1 MSLKIYNTLSHSEE
15 EFIPWNGKVVNMYT
29 CGPTVYHFAHIGN
42 LRTYIMEDILE
53 RTLRYLGYD
62 VKRCMNITDVGHL
75 SSDSDTGNDKMVT
88 AAQKEHKTVL
98 EIAKYYTD
106 IFFEDFK
113 KLNIIKPEIVSPAT
127 ENIDEYIKIVEDKAI
142 LRRLIDEATS
152 IITESYNTSNSI
164 SDVIEEAEKK
174 IFDVSKSLRSTEFKS
189 IQDVLYK
196 TQADLEKL
204 AANKGDITGIPT
216 GFYEL
221 DKITSGFHPHELI
234 IIAARPGMGKTAIAL
249 NMVNNIAI
257 NSKKTVA
264 LFNME
269 MGAEQLASRM
279 LASVG
284 QIEGNKL
291 KTGNLE
297 HSDWKRVNEAISR
310 LSSTNIFIDDTA
322 GQTVGEIR
330 SKCRKLATSPSGL
343 DIVVIDYL
351 TLIQGSSKNGAN
363 RQQEVADISRALKT
377 MAMELGVPV
386 IALAQLSRSVE
397 LRENKRPIMSDL
409 RESGSIEQDA
419 DIVAFLYRDDY
430 YNKSASEQTNISV
443 TELIVGKHRN
453 GSTGTIELL
462 FERTMSNFRNYL
474 KKQEGE

>member
-1 MSLKIYNTLSHSEE
+1 MNRE
-15 EFIPWNGKVVNMYT
+15 IP
-29 CGPTVYHFAHIGN
+29 H
-42 LRTYIMEDILE
+42 
-53 RTLRYLGYD
+53 
-62 VKRCMNITDVGHL
+62 
-75 SSDSDTGNDKMVT
+75 
-88 AAQKEHKTVL
+88 
-98 EIAKYYTD
+98 
-106 IFFEDFK
+106 
-113 KLNIIKPEIVSPAT
+113 
-127 ENIDEYIKIVEDKAI
+127 NIDAEQSVLGAMFLTKKALQKALELLNGSEFYLDNHAKIFECIKEIDARGSVVDLTTVADELNNRNWLKTIGDIEYLTEIIESVPSAANIDQYIKIVEDKAI
-142 LRRLIDEATS
+142 LRRLIDEATA
-152 IITESYNTSNSI
+152 IITNSYNTTNNI
-164 SDVIEEAEKK
+164 SEVIEEAEKK

-216 GFYEL
+216 GYYEL

-249 NMVNNIAI
+249 NFVTNIAI

-269 MGAEQLASRM
+269 MGAEQLAMRM

-284 QIEGNKL
+284 QIEGSKL

-310 LSSTNIFIDDTA
+310 LSNTNIFIDDTA

-377 MAMELGVPV
+377 MAMELNVPV
-386 IALAQLSRSVE
+386 IALSQLSRGIEQRVDKKPM
-397 LRENKRPIMSDL
+397 LSDL
-409 RESGSIEQDA
+409 RESGAIEQDA
-419 DIVAFLYRDDY
+419 DIVAFLHCSDEEREKQ
-430 YNKSASEQTNISV
+430 NSLMEFVIR
-443 TELIVGKHRN
+443 KHRN
-453 GSTGTIELL
+453 GPLADVPLIFQRGTSTFVNVANVKE
-462 FERTMSNFRNYL
+462 EN
-474 KKQEGE
+474 

>member
-1 MSLKIYNTLSHSEE
+1 MNREIPHNIDAEQSVLGAMFLTKKALSKALELLDGSEFYLDNHSKIFQCIKDLDAKGS
-15 EFIPWNGKVVNMYT
+15 VVDLT
-29 CGPTVYHFAHIGN
+29 TVADELN
-42 LRTYIMEDILE
+42 NRNWL
-53 RTLRYLGYD
+53 
-62 VKRCMNITDVGHL
+62 
-75 SSDSDTGNDKMVT
+75 
-88 AAQKEHKTVL
+88 KTVGDIDYL
-98 EIAKYYTD
+98 TEIIESVPSA
-106 IFFEDFK
+106 
-113 KLNIIKPEIVSPAT
+113 A
-127 ENIDEYIKIVEDKAI
+127 NIDEYIKIVEDKAI

-152 IITESYNTSNSI
+152 IITDSYNTTNNI
-164 SDVIEEAEKK
+164 SEVIETAEKK

-196 TQADLEKL
+196 TQSDLEKL

-249 NMVNNIAI
+249 NMVTNIAI
-257 NSKKTVA
+257 QAKKTVA

-269 MGAEQLASRM
+269 MGAEQLATRM
-279 LASVG
+279 LSSVG

-310 LSSTNIFIDDTA
+310 LSGTNIFIDDTA

-330 SKCRKLATSPSGL
+330 SKCRKLATSPTGL

-351 TLIQGSSKNGAN
+351 TLIQGSSKNGSN

-377 MAMELGVPV
+377 MAMELDVPV
-386 IALAQLSRSVE
+386 IALSQLSRGIEQRVDKKPM
-397 LRENKRPIMSDL
+397 LSDL
-409 RESGSIEQDA
+409 RESGAIEQDA
-419 DIVAFLYRDDY
+419 DIVAFLHCTDEEREKE
-430 YNKSASEQTNISV
+430 NSMMEFVIR
-443 TELIVGKHRN
+443 KHRN
-453 GSTGTIELL
+453 GPLKDIPLIFQRGTSTFVNVANVKE
-462 FERTMSNFRNYL
+462 EN
-474 KKQEGE
+474 

>member
-1 MSLKIYNTLSHSEE
+1 MNREIPHNIDAEQSVLGSMFLTKKALQKALELLNGSEFYLDNHSKIFECIKEIDARGGVVDLTTVADELNNRNWLKIV
-15 EFIPWNGKVVNMYT
+15 G
-29 CGPTVYHFAHIGN
+29 
-42 LRTYIMEDILE
+42 DIE
-53 RTLRYLGYD
+53 YLTE
-62 VKRCMNITDVGHL
+62 VIESVP
-75 SSDSDTGNDKMVT
+75 S
-88 AAQKEHKTVL
+88 AA
-98 EIAKYYTD
+98 
-106 IFFEDFK
+106 
-113 KLNIIKPEIVSPAT
+113 
-127 ENIDEYIKIVEDKAI
+127 NIDQYIKIVEDKAI
-142 LRRLIDEATS
+142 LRRLIDEATA
-152 IITESYNTSNSI
+152 IITNSYNTSNNI
-164 SDVIEEAEKK
+164 SEVIEEAEKK

-216 GFYEL
+216 GYYEL
-221 DKITSGFHPHELI
+221 DKLTSGFHPHELI

-249 NMVNNIAI
+249 NFVTNIAI

-269 MGAEQLASRM
+269 MGAEQLATRM
-279 LASVG
+279 LSSVG
-284 QIEGNKL
+284 QIEGSKL

-310 LSSTNIFIDDTA
+310 LSNTKIFIDDTA

-377 MAMELGVPV
+377 MAMELNVPV
-386 IALAQLSRSVE
+386 IALSQLSRGIEQRVDKKPM
-397 LRENKRPIMSDL
+397 LSDL
-409 RESGSIEQDA
+409 RESGAIEQDA
-419 DIVAFLYRDDY
+419 DIVAFLHCSDEEREKE
-430 YNKSASEQTNISV
+430 NSLMEFVIR
-443 TELIVGKHRN
+443 KHRN
-453 GSTGTIELL
+453 GPLADVPLIFQRGTSTFVNVAKVKE
-462 FERTMSNFRNYL
+462 EN
-474 KKQEGE
+474 